1 MYKLISILILL
12 LITNP
17 IYGQEKS
24 GKVQVQRSSV
34 VSPGAYIRITAPTLA
49 IKWTARGNPVPFKG
63 IVKSTHADTI
73 ILEVKDV
80 SDLMHI
86 PFGAIKKLEI
96 PGGSTRINNIYWGAG
111 IGLFGGIIIG
121 AVIDKFERGRDYP
134 CSEDAFL
141 CIDITFTGLLAGGG
155 LIIGAVIGGFLPPDE
170 GWIEIPLRTINI
182 GISPWKDNG
191 FGLEVSVNF

>member
-80 SDLMHI
+80 SDPMHI

-96 PGGSTRINNIYWGAG
+96 PGGKSRINNAFWGAG
-111 IGLFGGIIIG
+111 IGFICGALIGGAG
-121 AVIDKFERGRDYP
+121 GKMG
-134 CSEDAFL
+134 S
-141 CIDITFTGLLAGGG
+141 ITILGFPGLLAGG
-155 LIIGAVIGGFLPPDE
+155 LIGYCLPPGR
-170 GWIEIPLRTINI
+170 GWTEVPLRTINI
-182 GISPWKDNG
+182 GLSPWKQEG
-191 FGLEVSVNF
+191 FGLEVSINF